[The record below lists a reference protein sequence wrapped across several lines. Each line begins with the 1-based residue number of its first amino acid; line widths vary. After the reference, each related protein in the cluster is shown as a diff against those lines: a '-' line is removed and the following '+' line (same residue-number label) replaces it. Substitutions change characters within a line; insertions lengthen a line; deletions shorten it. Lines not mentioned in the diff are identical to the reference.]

1 MMGMMANG
9 VDQRRVVKGH
19 GMKRRRHKIELET
32 LSKDLTMLTNV
43 GWQILP

>member
-19 GMKRRRHKIELET
+19 GTERRWHKIELET

>member
-1 MMGMMANG
+1 MMGVMVNG
-9 VDQRRVVKGH
+9 VVKGH
-19 GMKRRRHKIELET
+19 GTKKRWHKIELET